1 MVFVVSYLTAGGC
14 FFVTLC
20 LNNYKIK
27 KLSKLLLLLQKLCQG
42 LLTVLR
48 RSARPLCQST
58 CLETMRIL
66 SRDKS
71 VLGPVTTREG
81 ILTLT
86 GLAGIRTLGDEGKPL
101 EDAQSGE
108 EERVMVEALK
118 CLCNVVFNS
127 AAAQQVGADVQLA
140 EGLCARLHSL
150 SSAHHEVGLFSL
162 RLLFLLSALR
172 TDVRCTLRKEAG
184 ALRLLTD
191 VLERTLDVSWVGPYE
206 VAPPDPDAPPI
217 SLENNDR
224 AMEAL
229 KALFNITMSDSSDEV
244 SLSIYK

>member
-1 MVFVVSYLTAGGC
+1 
-14 FFVTLC
+14 
-20 LNNYKIK
+20 
-27 KLSKLLLLLQKLCQG
+27 
-42 LLTVLR
+42 
-48 RSARPLCQST
+48 
-58 CLETMRIL
+58 MRIL

-71 VLGPVTTREG
+71 VLGPVATQKG
-81 ILTLT
+81 ILTLV
-86 GLAGIRTLGDEGKPL
+86 GLARIRALGDDGEPF

-108 EERVMVEALK
+108 EERVVVEALK

-127 AAAQQVGADVQLA
+127 VAAQQAGADVQLA

-191 VLERTLDVSWVGPYE
+191 VLERTLDVRWVGPYE

-244 SLSIYK
+244 SNSIYSKYAFLFYNVIFMY